1 MQRYTEYCQNV
12 GMKPDWSNVYNKVSV
27 RLSNKELGITA
38 KEVNAGSF
46 LDMVSSTTLN
56 VCVEDMLPFE
66 RILAIADISR
76 ESVVNN

>member
-1 MQRYTEYCQNV
+1 
-12 GMKPDWSNVYNKVSV
+12 MKPDWSNVYNKVSV